1 MKIIPSLGL
10 SALCVALSGCVSV
23 FEGASQDITV
33 VANPVGAW
41 CTLEREG
48 MTIGSVASTPGVLTV
63 RKSKYDITVRCYSPG
78 FQTAAYVNHS
88 GVPATVAAN
97 VVADPIFT
105 GEISSIVDSVIGADS
120 TYDSVVNITLIPIP
134 RAPNPQAAIYRPAPA
149 IALSQTPAP
158 DLRHDELPLRAR

>member
-10 SALCVALSGCVSV
+10 SALCVALSGCVGV

-48 MTIGSVASTPGVLTV
+48 MTIGSVARTPGVLTV

-88 GVPATVAAN
+88 GVSATVAAKIA
-97 VVADPIFT
+97 ADPTFA
-105 GEISSIVDSVIGADS
+105 GGISSIVDSVIGADS
-120 TYDSVVNITLIPIP
+120 TYDSIVNITLIPIP
-134 RAPNPQAAIYRPAPA
+134 QSPNPQAAIYRPAPA
-149 IALSQTPAP
+149 IASAQTQGP
-158 DLRHDELPLRAR
+158 DLRHDELPPRAP